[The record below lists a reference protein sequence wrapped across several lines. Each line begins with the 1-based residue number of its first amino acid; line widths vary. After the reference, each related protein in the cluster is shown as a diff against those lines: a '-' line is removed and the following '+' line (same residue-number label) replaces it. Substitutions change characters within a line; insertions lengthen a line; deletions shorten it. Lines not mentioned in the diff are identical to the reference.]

1 MAMSSPVVH
10 TAERLFTSDIIH
22 QDKAHGPPVIGG
34 GDGAIPLLT
43 CRVLK
48 SSKMSKNVLKI
59 SNEMKISS

>member
-1 MAMSSPVVH
+1 MHA
-10 TAERLFTSDIIH
+10 AERLFTGHVIH
-22 QDKAHGPPVIGG
+22 QDEAHGPPVIGG

-48 SSKMSKNVLKI
+48 SSKMRKNVQKI